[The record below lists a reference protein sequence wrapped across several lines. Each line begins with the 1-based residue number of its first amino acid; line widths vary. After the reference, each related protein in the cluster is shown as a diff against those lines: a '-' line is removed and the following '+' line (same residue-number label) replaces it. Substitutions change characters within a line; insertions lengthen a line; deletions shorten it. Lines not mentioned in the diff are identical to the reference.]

1 LLIIKT
7 KFWVQFLIGEIDSSI
22 CTWRLVG
29 DVTSRVKCVSI
40 NNLLTNVE
48 DISQNVIKIIMVDDW
63 PVISDKLTVMNREMI
78 GNR

>member
-1 LLIIKT
+1 MIHPYAHGVLL
-7 KFWVQFLIGEIDSSI
+7 
-22 CTWRLVG
+22 G

>member
-1 LLIIKT
+1 MIHLYAHGVWL
-7 KFWVQFLIGEIDSSI
+7 
-22 CTWRLVG
+22 G

-63 PVISDKLTVMNREMI
+63 PVISDKLTVTNREMI

>member
-1 LLIIKT
+1 M
-7 KFWVQFLIGEIDSSI
+7 QFLIGEIDSSI